1 MRAYDA
7 AMRRFPPLSVLL
19 ATIVV
24 PAIWIG
30 MLIAIDA
37 IEAPLKFTAPGIT
50 IPLGLGIG
58 RRVFFALNIA
68 EIILAV
74 TWCVLLVRGRAL
86 RRLGK
91 PLAFAAAL
99 LLVKVLII
107 RPLLWSYTDAVLA
120 GTSAGGS
127 PVHLLYVG
135 CDLVLGVVLC
145 WAVWH
150 GIRSLKLAVE
160 GDVAPLTTSN
170 VGGTS

>member
-7 AMRRFPPLSVLL
+7 AMRRLPPLSVLL

-58 RRVFFALNIA
+58 RRVFFALNVA
-68 EIILAV
+68 EMILAV
-74 TWCVLLVRGRAL
+74 TWCVLLLKGRAL

-91 PLAFAAAL
+91 PLACAAAL
-99 LLVKVLII
+99 LLIKVLVI

-127 PVHLLYVG
+127 PVHFLYVG

-145 WAVWH
+145 WAVRH
-150 GIRSLKLAVE
+150 GIRSLELAVD
-160 GDVAPLTTSN
+160 GGAAPPAESN